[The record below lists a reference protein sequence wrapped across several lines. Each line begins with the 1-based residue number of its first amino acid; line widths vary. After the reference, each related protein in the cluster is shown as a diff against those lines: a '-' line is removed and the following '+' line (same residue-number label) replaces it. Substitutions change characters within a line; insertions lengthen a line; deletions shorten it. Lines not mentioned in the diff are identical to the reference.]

1 VTDET
6 EFGNTQGTVFAGGLA
21 LVLGAGAFMGVFVYL
36 ANSFQYPDVLDG
48 NVKDVLPALLATGD
62 AGRTAWSCYSLLPL
76 LFVPAAV
83 ASFEALKARAR
94 GPMRVGMFL
103 AVIAAF
109 AMMLGLMRWP
119 SIHWELARAWR
130 TAGEGERLALAAV
143 FDGLNRY
150 LGNFVGEFLGEFCLN
165 FWFVL
170 CGIAILRVPKGPR
183 ALGWWGLLTGVL
195 GLVGAFRNVVP
206 AFGRVAVVNNILLP
220 AWMIGFGA
228 WMMLNAKRTGR
239 AVDGPPRA

>member
-1 VTDET
+1 VTDDRES
-6 EFGNTQGTVFAGGLA
+6 GNTQGTVFAGGLA

-76 LFVPAAV
+76 LFVPAGV

-103 AVIAAF
+103 AVIAAV

-130 TAGEGERLALAAV
+130 TAGEGERLALAAI

-165 FWFVL
+165 FWFIL
-170 CGIAILRVPKGPR
+170 CGIAILRVPKGAR

-195 GLVGAFRNVVP
+195 GLVGAFRNVLP
-206 AFGRVAVVNNILLP
+206 AVGRVAVVNNILLP

>member
-1 VTDET
+1 MTDET
-6 EFGNTQGTVFAGGLA
+6 EFGNSRGTIFAGGLA

-48 NVKDVLPALLATGD
+48 NAKDVLPALLATGD
-62 AGRTAWSCYSLLPL
+62 PGRTAWACYALLPL
-76 LFVPAAV
+76 LFVPAGV
-83 ASFEALKARAR
+83 AAFEALKERAR

-109 AMMLGLMRWP
+109 AMMLGLMRWS

-130 TAGEGERLALAAV
+130 TAGEGERTVLTAM

-170 CGIAILRVPKGPR
+170 CGVAILRLPRGPR

-195 GLVGAFRNVVP
+195 GLVGAFRNVLPMVS
-206 AFGRVAVVNNILLP
+206 RVAVVNNILLP
-220 AWMIGFGA
+220 AWMIGFGV
-228 WMMLNAKRTGR
+228 WLILDAKRTGQ
-239 AVDGPPRA
+239 AVTGPPRA

>member
-1 VTDET
+1 MTDET

-76 LFVPAAV
+76 LFLPAGV

-94 GPMRVGMFL
+94 GPMRVGMLF
-103 AVIAAF
+103 AAIAAF

-130 TAGEGERLALAAV
+130 TAGEGERVALAAM

-165 FWFVL
+165 LWFVL

-195 GLVGAFRNVVP
+195 GLVGAFRNVQP
-206 AFGRVAVVNNILLP
+206 AFGRIAVVNNLLLP
-220 AWMIGFGA
+220 AWMIGFGV
-228 WMMLNAKRTGR
+228 WMILESKRARRTPD
-239 AVDGPPRA
+239 VPPRA

>member
-1 VTDET
+1 MIDDRDD
-6 EFGNTQGTVFAGGLA
+6 GSRGTIFAGGLA
-21 LVLGAGAFMGVFVYL
+21 LVLGAGAFMAVFTYL

-48 NVKDVLPALLATGD
+48 NARDVLPALLATGD
-62 AGRTAWSCYSLLPL
+62 AGRTAWSFYALLPL
-76 LFVPAAV
+76 LFVPAGV
-83 ASFEALKARAR
+83 GSFQALRARAE

-103 AVIAAF
+103 AAIAAV

-130 TAGEGERLALAAV
+130 TAGEPERTVLAAT

-170 CGIAILRVPKGPR
+170 CGIAILRLPKGPR

-195 GLVGAFRNVVP
+195 GLLGAFRNVSP
-206 AFGRVAVVNNILLP
+206 AVGRVAVVNNILLP
-220 AWMIGFGA
+220 AWMIGFGV
-228 WMMLNAKRTGR
+228 WMVLASKRKGADR
-239 AVDGPPRA
+239 ERSAP